1 MRTRDTTIARQLM
14 TLMLLT
20 TAMVLTLTW
29 AIFISYQLYNT
40 RLASTAKLRTLAQV
54 IATNSTA
61 SLAFQDIDDA
71 RDILSA
77 LRAEPTVTH
86 AALYDN
92 NGAVF
97 ATYPASM
104 PAADLPRRAPP
115 DGYRF
120 AAAALVA
127 AEPVVQAGS
136 GRLGTLYLQADMRF
150 GAGQVLAYTGMAAI
164 GLAGALLFAYLISR
178 VLQRKISAPIL
189 ALAETSRA
197 ISDRRDYS
205 VRVPHVDVAELG
217 MLSAAFNQML
227 AQIQEQHLTLRT
239 QLDRLNL
246 LNTISR
252 AIAERQDLQSIFL
265 VVLQNLEASLGV
277 DAGCVLLCTGTE
289 GKLRVVAGRVRDG
302 VLPEGWQPSDGAQ
315 VPESAIGKSTT
326 TELCYLRDLASAS
339 PPFLKAA
346 AGTGLRALVSA
357 PLMAEH
363 KVLGVLLSAR
373 RQPDSFSEAEIEFL
387 RQLSEHVALAAHQG
401 QLYSEL
407 QSAYEEVRHSQ
418 QAVMQQERLKALGQI
433 ASGVAHDINNAMS
446 PIALYAEAL
455 LEREQNLTARGRE
468 YLVTIQ
474 RAIEDVAETVARMR
488 EFYRKR
494 EPQLV
499 LGRVNL
505 NALVTQAVEL
515 TRPRW
520 SDMPQERGIVV
531 TLRTHLTA
539 DLPEIM
545 GAESEI
551 RDALTNLIFNAV
563 DAMQEGGSLTIA
575 TRVVAERPS
584 SEESVRHVYL
594 EVTDTGVG
602 MDEETRRRCLEP
614 FFTTKGERGTGL
626 GLAMVFGMIQRHSAE
641 IEIDSVPAKGSTV
654 RLIFAPAEAASVAM
668 STAPAP
674 RQGRPLKLLII
685 DDDPLVIESLQSV
698 LVNEGN
704 EVSAA
709 TGGQQGIDMF
719 TASLANDTDTPFEAV
734 ITDLGMPYVDG
745 RKVALAVKTASPDT
759 PVILL
764 TGWGQRLLTDNEIP
778 DGVDRVLSKPPKLR
792 ELRAMLAELAGT
804 NSTASLAMPL
814 SAPAAVPASLPK
826 TSRRNGGL

>member
-29 AIFISYQLYNT
+29 AIFISYQIYGT
-40 RLASTAKLRTLAQV
+40 KLASSAKLQTLAQV

-77 LRAEPTVTH
+77 LRAEPTVTQ
-86 AALYDN
+86 AALFDS

-97 ATYPASM
+97 AIYPSSM
-104 PAADLPRRAPP
+104 QAADLPDRAPT
-115 DGYRF
+115 DGYHS
-120 AAAALVA
+120 AGHLLTA
-127 AEPVVQAGS
+127 AEPVVQAGGS
-136 GRLGTLYLQADMRF
+136 RLGTLYVQADMSF
-150 GAGQVLAYTGMAAI
+150 LAGDVLAYTGMAVV

-197 ISDRRDYS
+197 ISERQDYS
-205 VRVPHVDVAELG
+205 VRVAHVDVAELSA
-217 MLSAAFNQML
+217 LSTAFNQML
-227 AQIQEQHLTLRT
+227 AQIQQQHLTLHT

-252 AIAERQDLQSIFL
+252 AIAERQDLRSIFL
-265 VVLQNLEASLGV
+265 VVLQNLETSLGV
-277 DAGCVLLCTGTE
+277 DAGCVLLPTGSE
-289 GKLRVVAGRVRDG
+289 GKLRVVASRALDG
-302 VLPEGWQPSDGAQ
+302 SVPTSWQPNDDTEVTESD
-315 VPESAIGKSTT
+315 VGKSTT
-326 TELCYLRDLASAS
+326 TDIQYVHDTANSKY
-339 PPFLKAA
+339 PFLKAGA
-346 AGTGLRALVSA
+346 SAGLRALVTA
-357 PLMAEH
+357 PLLAER
-363 KVLGVLLSAR
+363 KVLGVLVSAR
-373 RQPDSFSEAEIEFL
+373 RQPDSFSAGEVEFL
-387 RQLSEHVALAAHQG
+387 RQLSEHVALGANQA
-401 QLYSEL
+401 QLYNDL

-455 LEREQNLTARGRE
+455 LEREQNLTPRGRE

-499 LGRVNL
+499 LARVNL

-520 SDMPQERGIVV
+520 SDMPQERGVVV
-531 TLRTHLTA
+531 TLQMHLTA
-539 DLPEIM
+539 DLPDIM

-575 TRVVAERPS
+575 TRVVTDQPS
-584 SEESVRHVYL
+584 SPESGRHVYL
-594 EVTDTGVG
+594 EVSDTGAG

-654 RLIFAPAEAASVAM
+654 RLIFAPAEAAAVAM
-668 STAPAP
+668 TSVPAA
-674 RQGRPLKLLII
+674 RQGRSLKLLII

-704 EVSAA
+704 VLAA
-709 TGGQQGIDMF
+709 ANGGQQGIDMF
-719 TASLANDTDTPFEAV
+719 TAALASATPFEAV

-745 RKVALAVKTASPDT
+745 RKVAAAVKAASPST

-764 TGWGQRLLTDNEIP
+764 TGWGQRLRSDNEIP

-792 ELRAMLAELAGT
+792 ELRAVLAEVAGT
-804 NSTASLAMPL
+804 NTTAALARPV
-814 SAPAAVPASLPK
+814 SAPVSIAASSPTTGWL
-826 TSRRNGGL
+826 N

>member
-1 MRTRDTTIARQLM
+1 MRTRDTTIALQLM

-29 AIFISYQLYNT
+29 AIFISYELYNT
-40 RLASTAKLRTLAQV
+40 RLTSTAKLQTLAQV

-71 RDILSA
+71 ADILSA
-77 LRAEPTVTH
+77 LRAEPTVTQ
-86 AALYDN
+86 AALYDS

-97 ATYPASM
+97 ATYPSSM
-104 PAADLPRRAPP
+104 TAADLPHRAPP
-115 DGYRF
+115 DGHRSAGHF
-120 AAAALVA
+120 LVT
-127 AEPVVQAGS
+127 AEPVVQAGG
-136 GRLGTLYLQADMRF
+136 GRLGTLYLQADIRF
-150 GAGQVLAYTGMAAI
+150 MAGEVLAYTGMAAV

-197 ISDRRDYS
+197 ISERQDYS
-205 VRVPHVDVAELG
+205 VRVPDVDVAELG
-217 MLSAAFNQML
+217 ALSVAFNQML
-227 AQIQEQHLTLRT
+227 AQIQQQHLTLRT

-265 VVLQNLEASLGV
+265 VVLQNLETSLGV
-277 DAGCVLLCTGTE
+277 DAGCVLLRTGTE
-289 GKLRVVAGRVRDG
+289 GKLRVIAGQMGDG
-302 VLPEGWQPSDGAQ
+302 TLPKSWQPHDDAQ
-315 VPESAIGKSTT
+315 VAEADVGKSTNT
-326 TELCYLRDLASAS
+326 DIRYLRDITDTEH
-339 PPFLKAA
+339 PFLKEAA
-346 AGTGLRALVSA
+346 TTGLRALVIA
-357 PLMAEH
+357 PLMAERN
-363 KVLGVLLSAR
+363 VLGVLISAR
-373 RQPDSFSEAEIEFL
+373 RRPDSFSEAEIEFL
-387 RQLSEHVALAAHQG
+387 RQLSEHVALAANQA
-401 QLYSEL
+401 QLYIDL

-455 LEREQNLTARGRE
+455 LEREQNLTPRGRE

-499 LGRVNL
+499 LAGVNL

-520 SDMPQERGIVV
+520 SDMLQERGIVV

-563 DAMQEGGSLTIA
+563 DAMHEVGSLTIA
-575 TRVVAERPS
+575 TRVVSDQPPS
-584 SEESVRHVYL
+584 QDSARHVYL
-594 EVTDTGVG
+594 EVTDSGTG

-626 GLAMVFGMIQRHSAE
+626 GLAMVFGMIQRHSAQ
-641 IEIDSVPAKGSTV
+641 IEIDSMPAKGTTV
-654 RLIFAPAEAASVAM
+654 RLIFAPAEAAAVNM
-668 STAPAP
+668 TATAAP
-674 RQGRPLKLLII
+674 RQGRPMKLLII

-704 EVSAA
+704 MVAA
-709 TGGQQGIDMF
+709 ANGGQQGLDIF
-719 TASLANDTDTPFEAV
+719 AAALASDAPFEAV

-745 RKVALAVKTASPDT
+745 RKVASAVKAASPTT

-764 TGWGQRLLTDNEIP
+764 TGWGQRLRSDNEIP
-778 DGVDRVLSKPPKLR
+778 DGVDRLLSKPPKLH
-792 ELRAMLAELAGT
+792 ELRAVLAELAGT
-804 NSTASLAMPL
+804 ISPAMPAIA
-814 SAPAAVPASLPK
+814 SVAIAASLP
-826 TSRRNGGL
+826 RQAG

>member
-1 MRTRDTTIARQLM
+1 MRTRGTTIGRQLM

-40 RLASTAKLRTLAQV
+40 RLASSAKLQTLAQV

-61 SLAFQDIDDA
+61 ALAFQDVDDA
-71 RDILSA
+71 TDILSA
-77 LRAEPTVTH
+77 LRAEPTVTV
-86 AALYDN
+86 AALYDSS
-92 NGAVF
+92 GAVF
-97 ATYPASM
+97 ATYPSPM
-104 PAADLPRRAPP
+104 TAAALPDGAPP

-120 AAAALVA
+120 DDRFLIA

-136 GRLGTLYLQADMRF
+136 GRLGTLYVQADMSF
-150 GAGQVLAYTGMAAI
+150 IAGQVLAYTGMAAV

-197 ISDRRDYS
+197 ISERQDYS
-205 VRVPHVDVAELG
+205 VRVPYVDVAELG
-217 MLSAAFNQML
+217 VLSTAFNRML

-265 VVLQNLEASLGV
+265 VVLQNLETSLGI
-277 DAGCVLLCTGTE
+277 DAGCVLLRTATE
-289 GKLRVVAGRVRDG
+289 HEWRAIAGRVRDG
-302 VLPEGWQPSDGAQ
+302 VLPARWQFNGTQIAEPQFSESSLTDLRY
-315 VPESAIGKSTT
+315 VPDITGSVHAF
-326 TELCYLRDLASAS
+326 LQDAAS
-339 PPFLKAA
+339 
-346 AGTGLRALVSA
+346 TGLRALVCA
-357 PLMAEH
+357 PLMAER
-363 KVLGVLLSAR
+363 KLLGILLTAR
-373 RQPDSFSEAEIEFL
+373 RQPHSFSDGEVGML
-387 RQLSEHVALAAHQG
+387 RQLSEHVALAAYQT
-401 QLYSEL
+401 QLYNDL

-455 LEREQNLTARGRE
+455 LEREQNISPRGRE

-474 RAIEDVAETVARMR
+474 RAIEDVAETVSRMR

-539 DLPEIM
+539 DLPDIM

-575 TRVVAERPS
+575 TRVVADRRS
-584 SEESVRHVYL
+584 AEESVRHVYL
-594 EVTDTGVG
+594 EVSDTGMG

-626 GLAMVFGMIQRHSAE
+626 GLAMVFGMIQRHSGE

-654 RLIFAPAEAASVAM
+654 RLIFAPVESASVTM
-668 STAPAP
+668 TNLPAL
-674 RQGRPLKLLII
+674 RQGRPLRLLII

-698 LVNEGN
+698 LTGEGN
-704 EVSAA
+704 VVESAN
-709 TGGQQGIDMF
+709 GGQQGIDMF
-719 TASLANDTDTPFEAV
+719 VAALASNTPFEAV

-745 RKVALAVKTASPDT
+745 RKVALAVKAASPTT

-764 TGWGQRLLTDNEIP
+764 TGWGQRLRTDNEIP
-778 DGVDRVLSKPPKLR
+778 EGVDRVLSKPPKLR
-792 ELRAMLAELAGT
+792 ELRAVLAELAGE
-804 NSTASLAMPL
+804 SSAGAPAMSM
-814 SAPAAVPASLPK
+814 SAPTVAAGSSSTTSSL
-826 TSRRNGGL
+826 G

>member
-1 MRTRDTTIARQLM
+1 
-14 TLMLLT
+14 
-20 TAMVLTLTW
+20 
-29 AIFISYQLYNT
+29 
-40 RLASTAKLRTLAQV
+40 
-54 IATNSTA
+54 
-61 SLAFQDIDDA
+61 
-71 RDILSA
+71 
-77 LRAEPTVTH
+77 
-86 AALYDN
+86 
-92 NGAVF
+92 
-97 ATYPASM
+97 
-104 PAADLPRRAPP
+104 
-115 DGYRF
+115 
-120 AAAALVA
+120 
-127 AEPVVQAGS
+127 
-136 GRLGTLYLQADMRF
+136 
-150 GAGQVLAYTGMAAI
+150 
-164 GLAGALLFAYLISR
+164 LLFAYLISR
-178 VLQRKISAPIL
+178 VLQRKISDPIL

-197 ISDRRDYS
+197 ISERQDYS

-217 MLSAAFNQML
+217 TLSTAFNQML
-227 AQIQEQHLTLRT
+227 AQIQQQHLTLHT

-252 AIAERQDLQSIFL
+252 AIAERQDLRSIFL
-265 VVLQNLEASLGV
+265 VVLQNIETSLGV
-277 DAGCVLLCTGTE
+277 DAGCVLLPTGSE
-289 GKLRVVAGRVRDG
+289 GKLRVVASRARPDS
-302 VLPEGWQPSDGAQ
+302 LPNSWRPHDETQ
-315 VPESAIGKSTT
+315 VPESEFGKSLT
-326 TELCYLRDLASAS
+326 TEIHYLPDIASS
-339 PPFLKAA
+339 EHPFLQDAVS
-346 AGTGLRALVSA
+346 TGLRAYVTA
-357 PLMAEH
+357 PLLAEH
-363 KVLGVLLSAR
+363 NVLGVLVSAR
-373 RQPDSFSEAEIEFL
+373 RQPNSFSEGEIEFL
-387 RQLSEHVALAAHQG
+387 RQLSGHVALAANQA
-401 QLYSEL
+401 QLYSNL

-455 LEREQNLTARGRE
+455 LEREQNLTPRGRE

-499 LGRVNL
+499 LARVNL

-520 SDMPQERGIVV
+520 SDMTQERGIVV
-531 TLRTHLTA
+531 TLQTHLTA
-539 DLPEIM
+539 DLPDIM

-575 TRVVAERPS
+575 TRVVTDQPASP
-584 SEESVRHVYL
+584 ESGRHVYL
-594 EVTDTGVG
+594 EVSDTGAG

-654 RLIFAPAEAASVAM
+654 RLIFAPAEAAAVAM
-668 STAPAP
+668 TSAPAA

-704 EVSAA
+704 AVAA
-709 TGGQQGIDMF
+709 ANGGQQGIDMF
-719 TASLANDTDTPFEAV
+719 AASVAGNTPFEAV
-734 ITDLGMPYVDG
+734 ITDLGMPYIDG
-745 RKVALAVKTASPDT
+745 RKVALAVKAASPIT

-764 TGWGQRLLTDNEIP
+764 TGWGQRLRSDNEIP

-792 ELRAMLAELAGT
+792 ELRAVLAELSRT
-804 NSTASLAMPL
+804 DTTALAPRPV
-814 SAPAAVPASLPK
+814 SVPVAVNASVPT
-826 TSRRNGGL
+826 TSRRS

>member
-40 RLASTAKLRTLAQV
+40 RRASTAKLQTLAQV

-61 SLAFQDIDDA
+61 ALAFQDVDDA
-71 RDILSA
+71 TDILSA
-77 LRAEPTVTH
+77 LRAEPTVTQ
-86 AALYDN
+86 AAIYDG

-97 ATYPASM
+97 ATYPSAIQ
-104 PAADLPRRAPP
+104 AADLPGRAPP
-115 DGYRF
+115 DGYRS
-120 AAAALVA
+120 AGNLLVA
-127 AEPVVQAGS
+127 AEPVVQAGG
-136 GRLGTLYLQADMRF
+136 GRLGTLYVQADMSF
-150 GAGQVLAYTGMAAI
+150 LPGEVLAYAGMAAV

-178 VLQRKISAPIL
+178 VLQRKISDPIL

-197 ISDRRDYS
+197 ISERQDYS

-217 MLSAAFNQML
+217 ALSTAFNQML
-227 AQIQEQHLTLRT
+227 AQIQQQHLTLHT

-252 AIAERQDLQSIFL
+252 AIAERQDLRSIFL
-265 VVLQNLEASLGV
+265 VVLQNLETSLGV
-277 DAGCVLLCTGTE
+277 DAGCVLLPTGSE
-289 GKLRVVAGRVRDG
+289 GKLRVVAARAKSGS
-302 VLPEGWQPSDGAQ
+302 LPDSWRPDDDTQVQESEMGA
-315 VPESAIGKSTT
+315 STT
-326 TELCYLRDLASAS
+326 TEIRYLPDLASS
-339 PPFLKAA
+339 KHPFLQEAA
-346 AGTGLRALVSA
+346 STGLRAYVTA
-357 PLMAEH
+357 PLLAERN
-363 KVLGVLLSAR
+363 VLGVLVSAR
-373 RQPDSFSEAEIEFL
+373 RQPNSFSEGEVEFL
-387 RQLSEHVALAAHQG
+387 RQLSEHVALAANQA
-401 QLYSEL
+401 QLYTNL
-407 QSAYEEVRHSQ
+407 QNAYEEVRHSQ

-455 LEREQNLTARGRE
+455 LEREQNLTPRGRE

-499 LGRVNL
+499 LARVNL

-531 TLRTHLTA
+531 TLQTHLTA
-539 DLPEIM
+539 DLPDIM

-575 TRVVAERPS
+575 TRVVTDQPASP
-584 SEESVRHVYL
+584 ESGRHVYL
-594 EVTDTGVG
+594 EVSDTGSG

-654 RLIFAPAEAASVAM
+654 RLIFTPAEAASVAM
-668 STAPAP
+668 TAAPAA

-704 EVSAA
+704 AVAA
-709 TGGQQGIDMF
+709 ANGGQQGIDMF
-719 TASLANDTDTPFEAV
+719 AAALASNTPFDAV

-745 RKVALAVKTASPDT
+745 RKVALAVKAASPIT

-764 TGWGQRLLTDNEIP
+764 TGWGQRLRSDNEIP

-792 ELRAMLAELAGT
+792 ELRAVLAELSGT
-804 NSTASLAMPL
+804 GTMALPPKPVSVPLAVTAS
-814 SAPAAVPASLPK
+814 VPT
-826 TSRRNGGL
+826 TSR